1 MIILSIIML
10 VAFIATFFVDTSDDT
25 QSVKNGLKIS
35 RFILV
40 AGSLI
45 FGFISS
51 YYSVPAGHRGVL
63 LQFGAVKDV
72 LGEGM
77 HFIIPGVQKVSVIE
91 VRTQKEDAKAS
102 AASKDLQNVSTNV
115 AINYHLDPL
124 EVGKLYKNVG
134 LNFASRIIDP
144 ATQET
149 VKAVVAN
156 YTAEELIRLRS
167 KVKKEIDETLTKRLS
182 AYNITVE
189 VNGVSLT
196 NFEFSEDYN
205 KAIEQKQVAQQ
216 AAEKS
221 KYELIKAEIDAKT
234 AIAKAEGEAKSNTIK
249 ATALNTMGGS
259 KVLAR
264 EWIEKWDGK
273 LPKVMTNNGAMMFNL
288 GEIMK
293 EDVENK

>member
-45 FGFISS
+45 LGFMSS

-63 LQFGAVKDV
+63 LQFGAVQDV

-77 HFIIPGVQKVSVIE
+77 HFIIPGVQKVSIIE
-91 VRTQKEDAKAS
+91 VRTQKEEAKAS

-134 LNFASRIIDP
+134 FNFASRIIDP

-216 AAEKS
+216 ASEKS

-273 LPKVMTNNGAMMFNL
+273 LPKVMTNNGAMMLNF

-293 EDVENK
+293 EDGENK